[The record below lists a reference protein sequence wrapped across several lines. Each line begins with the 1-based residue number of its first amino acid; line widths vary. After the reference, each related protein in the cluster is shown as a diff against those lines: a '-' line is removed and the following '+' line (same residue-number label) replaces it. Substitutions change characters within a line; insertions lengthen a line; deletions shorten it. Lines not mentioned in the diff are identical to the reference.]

1 MKLKHIGLMDLGYE
15 GRFLFVREGAGVE
28 GAGFGEGDGGI
39 RGPRLEGSVR
49 WVSHPRRRSDGV
61 MLPDADGV
69 VTTAD
74 GATVLF
80 SMEGKTVTLQ
90 KESGE
95 KGGQLLFVRFTSE
108 DERYAWMNGA
118 VCVGEAVVD
127 PGSLRLV
134 VGIHEL
140 VNEMLE
146 RLP

>member
-1 MKLKHIGLMDLGYE
+1 MKLQHIGLMDLGYE
-15 GRFLFVREGAGVE
+15 GRFLFVRAGEGPG
-28 GAGFGEGDGGI
+28 GAGFGQGDGGI

-49 WVSHPRRRSDGV
+49 WVSHPRRRADGV
-61 MLPDADGV
+61 MLPDAEGV
-69 VTTAD
+69 VTTND

-80 SMEGKTVTLQ
+80 TLEGKTVTLQ
-90 KESGE
+90 KQSGE
-95 KGGQLLFVRFTSE
+95 KGGQLLFVNFTTG